1 MARSKKI
8 VRFRELESGAQRP
21 HSKTWRN
28 SGAPAQSRERFGVRP
43 LRAAVECGE
52 DGFILLGVLI
62 LVMLIS
68 MVALSLMFRLRAD
81 ETAASATSGGD
92 QAFAAAMTGVQE
104 AMRVVKA
111 IKPGLT
117 DWEDDP
123 RTFRERLVYNDGSDK
138 WYFTIWSPGDKDH
151 EGEVLYGLTDEARK
165 VNVNS
170 FLLNDLTK
178 IPNMTTAMAAAV
190 KDYTDFDDAVRP
202 EGAEQE
208 YYNGLPQPYTI
219 RNGPLPT
226 LDSLLL
232 VRGFTPELLYGEDAN
247 MNLRLDPNENDGDER
262 PPADN
267 GDGNLDMGFKRFL
280 TVHSSDPNTDN
291 DGVPRTNLNDP
302 NDPYKGVEYPTALT
316 NFINQLR
323 QANLHLDNVSDLLEA
338 KVNVKDEK
346 GVEHEISSEVEKAE
360 LPLALDLFTTSTLK
374 TTDGLININTAP
386 IEVLTTVPGIDE
398 PLAESIL
405 SARKSISPEK
415 RGTIAWLFQEDVVD
429 AATFKKIAPF
439 LTARGCQFSFQVV
452 GFGVP
457 SGRFR
462 RLEVVI
468 DSSELTPRVVYL
480 RDLTR
485 LGAPFKLEPET
496 TEAQPQARASGKREP
511 LNRG

>member
-1 MARSKKI
+1 MKRS
-8 VRFRELESGAQRP
+8 P
-21 HSKTWRN
+21 HSR
-28 SGAPAQSRERFGVRP
+28 R
-43 LRAAVECGE
+43 
-52 DGFILLGVLI
+52 GFILIGVLI

-81 ETAASATSGGD
+81 ETASAASSGSD
-92 QAFAAAMTGVQE
+92 QAYSAAMTGVQE
-104 AMRVVKA
+104 AMRVVKE

-123 RTFRERLVYNDGSDK
+123 RTFRERFVYDDGADK
-138 WYFTIWSPGDKDH
+138 WYFTIWSPGDKDR
-151 EGEVLYGLTDEARK
+151 EGEIRFGLTDEARK
-165 VNVNS
+165 VNVNA
-170 FLLNDLTK
+170 LRGQNLTK
-178 IPNMTTAMAAAV
+178 IPNMTTAMAAAL
-190 KDYTDFDDAVRP
+190 KDFVDFDDIVTP

-219 RNGPLPT
+219 RNGPLAT
-226 LDSLLL
+226 MDALLF

-247 MNLRLDPNENDGDER
+247 MNWRLDPNENDGDER
-262 PPADN
+262 APADN
-267 GDGNLDMGFKRFL
+267 SDGNLDMGFKRFL
-280 TVHSSDPNTDN
+280 TVYASEPNADN

-302 NDPYKGVEYPTALT
+302 ADGYPGVEFPVAMT
-316 NFINQLR
+316 NFINELR
-323 QANLHLDNVSDLLEA
+323 KADLHLESAAELLDA
-338 KVNVKDEK
+338 KIKVKDEK
-346 GVEHEISSEVEKAE
+346 GKEVEIASEVGKVE
-360 LPLALDLFTTSTLK
+360 LPQALDLFTTSALNTQ
-374 TTDGLININTAP
+374 DGLININTAP

-405 SARKSISPEK
+405 SARRSISPEK

-429 AATFKKIAPF
+429 AATFKRLAPY
-439 LTARGCQFSFQVV
+439 LTARSYQFSFQVV

-485 LGAPFKLEPET
+485 LGLPFKLEPAS
-496 TEAQPQARASGKREP
+496 TEAPAEARAGSKSEP
-511 LNRG
+511 LHRG

>member
-1 MARSKKI
+1 M
-8 VRFRELESGAQRP
+8 
-21 HSKTWRN
+21 
-28 SGAPAQSRERFGVRP
+28 FGVWSSGFSPQRVEISRA
-43 LRAAVECGE
+43 LRTKARNTNQG
-52 DGFILLGVLI
+52 GFILLGVLI

-81 ETAASATSGGD
+81 ETAATAAKGRD
-92 QAFAAAMTGVQE
+92 QAYSAAMAGVQV

-123 RTFRERLVYNDGSDK
+123 RIFRDRLVYDDGSDK
-138 WYFTIWSPGDKDH
+138 WYFSIWSPGDKDR
-151 EGEVLYGLTDEARK
+151 EGEIRYGLTDEARK
-165 VNVNS
+165 VNVNA
-170 FLLNDLTK
+170 LRGNDLTK
-178 IPNMTTAMAAAV
+178 IPNMTSAMAAALRDFV
-190 KDYTDFDDAVRP
+190 DFDDIVTP

-219 RNGPLPT
+219 RNGPLAT
-226 LDSLLL
+226 LDALLL
-232 VRGFTPELLYGEDAN
+232 VRGFTPELLYGEDSN
-247 MNLRLDPNENDGDER
+247 MNWRLDPNENDGDER
-262 PPADN
+262 SPADN
-267 GDGNLDMGFKRFL
+267 SDGILDMGFKRFL
-280 TVHSSDPNTDN
+280 TVYSSDPNTDN

-302 NDPYKGVEYPTALT
+302 ADPYKGVEFPPAMT
-316 NFINQLR
+316 NFISELR
-323 QANLHLDNVSDLLEA
+323 KANLRLENASDLLEA
-338 KVNVKDEK
+338 TIKVKDEK
-346 GVEHEISSEVEKAE
+346 GVERDVASEVGKAE
-360 LPLALDLFTTSTLK
+360 LPLALDMFTTTVLK
-374 TTDGLININTAP
+374 SQDGLINVNTAP
-386 IEVLTTVPGIDE
+386 IEALTTVPGIDE

-405 SARKSISPEK
+405 SARRSISPEK

-429 AATFKKIAPF
+429 APTFRKIAPF

-485 LGAPFKLEPET
+485 LGSPFKLEPES
-496 TEAQPQARASGKREP
+496 TEAPTEAHASTKP
-511 LNRG
+511 DSIHRG